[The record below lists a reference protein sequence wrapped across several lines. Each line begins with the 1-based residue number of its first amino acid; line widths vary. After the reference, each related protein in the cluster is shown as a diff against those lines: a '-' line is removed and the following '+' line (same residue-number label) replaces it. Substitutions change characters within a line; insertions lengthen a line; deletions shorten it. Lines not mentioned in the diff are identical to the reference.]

1 MNPRSFITELLLF
14 LMPFGAYA
22 LYLWARGHGW
32 REPEHWRGIPLAWL
46 VAAGIAAVAASLVF
60 TALTTGVPKG
70 GVYVPAHV
78 EDGRLVP
85 GRTVLPEQP

>member
-1 MNPRSFITELLLF
+1 MNPRAFVTELLLF

-46 VAAGIAAVAASLVF
+46 VAAGITAVATSLFV
-60 TALTTGVPKG
+60 TAVTTGDPTG

-85 GRTVLPEQP
+85 GHTDQPKQP

>member
-1 MNPRSFITELLLF
+1 MNPRTIVTELLLF
-14 LMPFGAYA
+14 LSPFAAYA

-46 VAAGIAAVAASLVF
+46 VAAGILVVAASLAY
-60 TALTTGVPKG
+60 TALTTGDPIG
-70 GVYVPAHV
+70 GVYVPAHM

-85 GRTVLPEQP
+85 GRTEPRP